1 MFNEIIYE
9 TNNRPRIISIDND
22 INDKRIIYICFLLF
36 ISLFFLH
43 FKMKDIAL
51 TLLKINLN

>member
-36 ISLFFLH
+36 ISLFLH